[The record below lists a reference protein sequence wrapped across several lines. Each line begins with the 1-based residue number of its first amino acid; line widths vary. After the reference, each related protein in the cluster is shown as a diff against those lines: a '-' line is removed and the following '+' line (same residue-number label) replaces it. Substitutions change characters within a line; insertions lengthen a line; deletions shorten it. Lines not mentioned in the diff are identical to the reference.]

1 MAASLGPKKGRNN
14 LRRVFCLFHLF
25 NPKLLRKTH
34 GEPLKL
40 HKTSERL
47 TWRQALG
54 LLLLP
59 PWHFP
64 PFLITFSS
72 LFRDKEKKGFSHWDW
87 RRQWWQ
93 GLGRAPGFAR
103 FKVYCWGNGNT
114 QAEEVP
120 LLLLPCLDYGCS
132 RCKCVSE
139 PLTNTNA
146 GIKGQQQ
153 QSRQTRARTHTHT
166 HTQTRAFSL
175 AHTGAHTRALSLSR
189 IHTHSLT
196 QTHTCA
202 HVHIG
207 GARPREQRTDKVPP
221 SFQSVLLN
229 KKYIWESRDIIRRR
243 EHIDGVGLH

>member
-1 MAASLGPKKGRNN
+1 M
-14 LRRVFCLFHLF
+14 
-25 NPKLLRKTH
+25 
-34 GEPLKL
+34 
-40 HKTSERL
+40 
-47 TWRQALG
+47 
-54 LLLLP
+54 
-59 PWHFP
+59 
-64 PFLITFSS
+64 
-72 LFRDKEKKGFSHWDW
+72 
-87 RRQWWQ
+87 
-93 GLGRAPGFAR
+93 
-103 FKVYCWGNGNT
+103 YCWGNGNT

-229 KKYIWESRDIIRRR
+229 KKYI
-243 EHIDGVGLH
+243 